1 VTRRT
6 CVVALLLLFFTVPVL
21 SADLPQVLQPNEATH
36 SATELA
42 ILKQEITT
50 LKGILGDTDLAS
62 RRLFGGNGWQSRNFA
77 EYTAGSLAEKG
88 YAAQLVS
95 QAGWSDGVRTWVLVG
110 VSLGGGTAW
119 VPVEPSPEPNK
130 IQQNLGHVP
139 SYSDSGGNLWFE
151 AEYLSFSQAE
161 ALPRNVPPVAKIRP
175 PSSLIAPRETVK
187 FVALGAYDPDGDI
200 ILYKWNLGDGT
211 FSNGTSPLVR
221 HAYDKEG
228 DHVVSLTVVDNR
240 GKSTTASV
248 TAHVGKREREPEE
261 DDDTGGCGCSK

>member
-1 VTRRT
+1 MTRRT
-6 CVVALLLLFFTVPVL
+6 CVIALLLLFFTVPVL
-21 SADLPQVLQPNEATH
+21 SADLPQVLQPNTTAF
-36 SATELA
+36 SATQVA
-42 ILKQEITT
+42 MLKQGITT

-62 RRLFGGNGWQSRNFA
+62 RRLFGGNGWQSHNFA

-88 YAAQLVS
+88 YVAQLVS
-95 QAGWSDGVRTWVLVG
+95 QAGWSDGVHTWVLVG

-130 IQQNLGHVP
+130 IQQDLGYVP

-151 AEYLSFSQAE
+151 AQYLNFSEAE
-161 ALPRNVPPVAKIRP
+161 ALPRNLPPVAKIRP
-175 PSSLIAPRETVK
+175 PSSLIAPRETAK

-221 HAYDKEG
+221 HAYNKEG
-228 DHVVSLTVVDNR
+228 DYAVSLTVVDNR
-240 GKSTTASV
+240 GKSATASV
-248 TAHVGKREREPEE
+248 TAHVGRVERELMEE
-261 DDDTGGCGCSK
+261 DTGGCGCSK